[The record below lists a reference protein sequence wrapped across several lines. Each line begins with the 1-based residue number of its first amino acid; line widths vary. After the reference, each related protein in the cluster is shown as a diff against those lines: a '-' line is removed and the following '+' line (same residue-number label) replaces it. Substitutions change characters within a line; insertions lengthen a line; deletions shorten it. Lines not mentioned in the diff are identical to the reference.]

1 MSRTY
6 DEAPPPSPLEA
17 VRYRRLRVADPDGKS
32 ASLKHVL
39 IFDFTKFTPAVM
51 LGADDKRW
59 DRTAMHG
66 EGLHESISTIPLGNL
81 ARWIYQEEQRFW
93 QDFGR
98 TTDADGYEH
107 LDDLASALV
116 FAFRSSPLND
126 PAVLDGIVEEHGY
139 VNARLPDDHPQGPG
153 APVELWLEVDEELA
167 GFMSWYD
174 VQAKELEKRR
184 VEEECQPL
192 KESTLGQAHAWM
204 KLIERSQGRTRQK
217 LSSCLSAF
225 ATGAAVLDAVET
237 FARPKEER
245 IKLWPK
251 HENAGYNF
259 VYPKPSDEVRD
270 NQRRFER
277 EWHSELLGRAA
288 TVIRN
293 AEVREHEAEAA
304 RRFVKGL
311 REPGAVYIEML
322 QNYPTLRPGSKAILR
337 ETLLNGIKRCL
348 TVPETRKELGE
359 NELAALAQRSA
370 SLPGAA
376 PPPPSGVMSRAEK
389 RLREAL
395 ASYDPSLLAPK
406 NPTPLEKFAAEKLI
420 SANDWLERGGMM
432 LDVLALATPLL
443 VTKSGAAQDDVHPA
457 AAWLWKTLMGTCKF
471 TEREAVSFW
480 PWRNETQKGFT
491 DIERVEKS
499 IFHKV
504 GAKAEP
510 LFQLAHVAAR
520 TLHLYYAM
528 QEFKDASEER
538 PLKTMEAAES
548 LLKFSQTL
556 VGLAGQ
562 RHDTIK
568 AVFDIDVNVGGAE
581 KIAARIGLVT
591 DVIAFAIAFQK
602 WKAAK
607 RKGGPARLRE
617 KERMDLLLEYVSLAL
632 ALLTAA
638 AGAELLLLA
647 AVVAFAKVL
656 LTDLDAWMPKVVPSL
671 GVKPAT
677 HRYLEGLLYA
687 LLKEDEGYANA
698 RKTLKNDE
706 MTGLGRAIYDMWTD
720 LSTPPMDS
728 TQYMWDVTGPPGAG
742 LGSTTKKILEDH
754 WKGRLSQDAI
764 LKITS

>member
-1 MSRTY
+1 MSRAY

-17 VRYRRLRVADPDGKS
+17 VRYRRIRVADPDGES
-32 ASLKHVL
+32 DSLKHVL

-51 LGADDKRW
+51 LGGDDKRW
-59 DRTAMHG
+59 NDTAMHG
-66 EGLHESISTIPLGNL
+66 QGLYDSISTIPLGNL

-98 TTDADGYEH
+98 TTDRDGYEH
-107 LDDLASALV
+107 LDDLSSALV
-116 FAFRSSPLND
+116 FAFKASPLND
-126 PAVLDGIVEEHGY
+126 LAVLDGIVEEHGY
-139 VNARLPDDHPQGPG
+139 INARLPDDHPQGPG
-153 APVELWLEVDEELA
+153 APVELWLEVDAELA
-167 GFMSWYD
+167 GFMSWYK
-174 VQAKELEKRR
+174 VEAKELERRR
-184 VEEECQPL
+184 VEEECLPL
-192 KESTLGQAHAWM
+192 TESALGQAYAWM
-204 KLIERSQGRTRQK
+204 KLIEGEQGRTRKQ

-225 ATGAAVLDAVET
+225 STGAAVLDAVET

-251 HENAGYNF
+251 HEKAGYNF
-259 VYPKPSDEVRD
+259 VYPKPSDDIRG
-270 NQRRFER
+270 NQRRFEG

-293 AEVREHEAEAA
+293 ADVRRREAEAA
-304 RRFVKGL
+304 QRFVDGL
-311 REPGAVYIEML
+311 REPGAVYLEML
-322 QNYPTLRPGSKAILR
+322 RNYKTLLPGSKAILR
-337 ETLLNGIKRCL
+337 ETLLHGMKRCL
-348 TVPETRKELGE
+348 TVPKTRKELGE
-359 NELAALAQRSA
+359 NELAALAQVSG
-370 SLPGAA
+370 SLPAA
-376 PPPPSGVMSRAEK
+376 EPPPPGDVMSKAEK

-395 ASYDPSLLAPK
+395 ASYDPSLIAPK
-406 NPTPLEKFAAEKLI
+406 NPTPLGKFAAEKLI
-420 SANDWLERGGMM
+420 AANDWLERGGMM

-443 VTKSGAAQDDVHPA
+443 VTASGEAQDDVHPA

-480 PWRNETQKGFT
+480 PWKNETHKGFT

-510 LFQLAHVAAR
+510 LFQLANVAAR
-520 TLHLYYAM
+520 TLHLYYAV
-528 QEFKDASEER
+528 QEFKDASEDK

-556 VGLAGQ
+556 VGLGGQ
-562 RHDTIK
+562 RRDTIK
-568 AVFDIDVNVGGAE
+568 ALFDIEVNADAAG
-581 KIAARIGLVT
+581 KIASRIGLVT

-632 ALLTAA
+632 AILTAA

-671 GVKPAT
+671 GMKPAT

-698 RKTLKNDE
+698 RKTIKNQE
-706 MTGLGRAIYDMWTD
+706 MAGLDRAIYDKWSH
-720 LSTPPMDS
+720 LNTPPLDS
-728 TQYMWDVTGPPGAG
+728 TQLMWDVTGPPGAG
-742 LGSTTKKILEDH
+742 LGATTKEILEDH